1 MSLSL
6 ESALTQQKKAGLY
19 RVRSVLQDVSGIHR
33 VYEGKS
39 LVSFCSN
46 DYLGLSQ
53 HPETIKAFKNT
64 VDKYGLGSGSSHFL
78 GAYSH
83 IHSELEEALAEF
95 LGYPRA
101 LVFSTG
107 YMANLS
113 ILTALLTRHDCVFG
127 DKLNHA
133 SLVDAAKLC
142 GASFKR
148 YHHNS
153 ILSLEKQLT
162 CSQAEQPFIATD
174 GVFSMDGDLA
184 ELPDLIKT
192 AKKHSGMLLVD
203 DAHGLGILGK
213 TGRGISEH
221 FSLKPD
227 ILSGGFGKALGSFG
241 GFAVGSEVMIENLI
255 QFSRPYMYTTALPPA
270 IVKATHA
277 SLLLLQTESWRREKL
292 CGLINHFKYVAHQL
306 ELPVLPSH
314 TPIQPLLIGEPEQAM
329 QLAAYLWQN
338 GFLVNAIRPP
348 TVPKKMSRLR
358 ISLSVLHSEK
368 DIDKLLEQIV
378 MGLKS
383 LKMHVKST

>member
-1 MSLSL
+1 MDW
-6 ESALTQQKKAGLY
+6 
-19 RVRSVLQDVSGIHR
+19 VVV
-33 VYEGKS
+33 
-39 LVSFCSN
+39 
-46 DYLGLSQ
+46 
-53 HPETIKAFKNT
+53 HP
-64 VDKYGLGSGSSHFL
+64 LFL

-95 LGYPRA
+95 LSYPRA
-101 LVFSTG
+101 LVFSTS

-142 GASFKR
+142 DASFKR
-148 YHHNS
+148 YRHNS
-153 ILSLEKQLT
+153 ILSLERQLT
-162 CSQAEQPFIATD
+162 CSQAAQPFIVTD

-192 AKKHSGMLLVD
+192 VKKHSGLLLVD

-213 TGRGISEH
+213 TGRGASEH
-221 FSLKPD
+221 FGLKPD

-270 IVKATHA
+270 IVKATHT
-277 SLLLLQTESWRREKL
+277 SLLLLQTEGWRREKL

-314 TPIQPLLIGEPEQAM
+314 TPIQPLLIGSQSKP
-329 QLAAYLWQN
+329 
-338 GFLVNAIRPP
+338 
-348 TVPKKMSRLR
+348 
-358 ISLSVLHSEK
+358 
-368 DIDKLLEQIV
+368 
-378 MGLKS
+378 
-383 LKMHVKST
+383 